1 MIDDLSVPMI
11 ALLTKSP
18 SLSVKLT
25 QATFGQMLVIR
36 MTSLLEC
43 LERSINRR

>member
-18 SLSVKLT
+18 SLNVELT
-25 QATFGQMLVIR
+25 QATFGRMLVLR
-36 MTSLLEC
+36 TMSLLEC
-43 LERSINRR
+43 LEQSVDEY